1 MTSNSGEDRDEIVFD
16 ANSGISGEEQRE
28 ILAKI
33 NGIAEK
39 NRRSLAETAENGQE
53 GNNRLFKAQNSGN
66 LFPIAV
72 NIAAVLVLA
81 AGLLTLSIFH
91 GKTDAQVRRTKVY
104 NSAEHALFDE
114 IMSAAAADMALGE
127 MDRLSRE
134 QAHAAAIENQ
144 MSAMFAN
151 LNAQIRDNRLDEA
164 AGTIRAMREF
174 LNTPAFAVI
183 RSIQA
188 RKDLYAQAINSF
200 ETMIDEAR
208 RSQAAAAGLFDPN
221 IEQSL
226 ADLHEENTR
235 LQRRLEENSRER
247 DSRIASLETNLA
259 AQTQSSQSSQ
269 QTVVSLQAENAAL
282 NQTVAAQ
289 ENTIETIQ
297 EVVQGRSI
305 QDMTIGELSERLA
318 RIQQA
323 LGQ

>member
-1 MTSNSGEDRDEIVFD
+1 MTNNSTEDDFGIVFD
-16 ANSGISGEEQRE
+16 ADSGICEEEQRE

-33 NGIAEK
+33 NGIAES
-39 NRRSLAETAENGQE
+39 NRRSLAASAGE
-53 GNNRLFKAQNSGN
+53 GGKKQSFKAKNSGN
-66 LFPIAV
+66 RFPFAV
-72 NIAAVLVLA
+72 NIAAAVILA
-81 AGLLTLSIFH
+81 GGLTALFFFH
-91 GKTDAQVRRTKVY
+91 GKTDAQVRMGTRVY
-104 NSAEHALFDE
+104 NSAGHALFDE

-127 MDRLSRE
+127 MNRLSRE
-134 QAHAAAIENQ
+134 QAHAAAVENQ

-151 LNAQIRDNRLDEA
+151 LNVQIRDNRLEEA

-174 LNTPAFAVI
+174 LNTPAFAAL

-188 RKDLYAQAINSF
+188 RKDLYTQAINSF

-208 RSQAAAAGLFDPN
+208 RNQAAAAGLYDPN
-221 IEQSL
+221 TEKAL
-226 ADLHEENTR
+226 TDLQEENTR
-235 LQRRLEENSRER
+235 LQQRLEESAREK
-247 DSRIASLETNLA
+247 DNRIASLETNLA
-259 AQTQSSQSSQ
+259 TQTQNSESSR

-282 NQTVAAQ
+282 NQTITTR